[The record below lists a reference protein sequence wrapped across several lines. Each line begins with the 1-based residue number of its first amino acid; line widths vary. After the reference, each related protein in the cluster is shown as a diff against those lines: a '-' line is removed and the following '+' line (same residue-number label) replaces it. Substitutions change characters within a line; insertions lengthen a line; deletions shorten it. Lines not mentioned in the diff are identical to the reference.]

1 MFPKTE
7 INYSFNFSYINILA
21 VPTIFYHL
29 LLHTT
34 KKIIKIYVQDSSQNC

>member
-7 INYSFNFSYINILA
+7 INYSFNFSYINIL
-21 VPTIFYHL
+21 VVLPFFYHL

-34 KKIIKIYVQDSSQNC
+34 KKIIKIYVTDSSQNY